1 MKTPDITNAVPSNSQ
16 GLSGSSSTSAA
27 MTRVDIGPTMPA
39 CEARAEPMRS
49 IDSITNTT
57 GKTVQRLALSTE
69 SHHTAASRSTTTLK
83 GRNTANC
90 PTHSTQATQLARPTR
105 RKAPRRPTHSPL

>member
-1 MKTPDITNAVPSNSQ
+1 MLGRSCPRLQMKTPDITSAVPSNSQ
-16 GLSGSSSTSAA
+16 GLSGSSSNSAA

-57 GKTVQRLALSTE
+57 GKTAGV
-69 SHHTAASRSTTTLK
+69 
-83 GRNTANC
+83 
-90 PTHSTQATQLARPTR
+90 
-105 RKAPRRPTHSPL
+105 